1 MTNNDML
8 SLIKSFPSF
17 FVDGFNLDHER
28 IELKRIENI
37 VYTGMGGSAIAG
49 DILKELI
56 YPFSPVPFE
65 VVRNYDLPNYVN
77 EKTFLIVSSFSGN
90 TEETLKCFKEGLK
103 RRAKILTLSS
113 GGDLEKLSKKNR
125 IKSIKLK
132 LDCPPRAALGMTL
145 GALLKK
151 MIYILKDDN
160 FEKEMNDTILKL
172 TEYSFDEGNAK
183 KVAKVLKNRIVN
195 IYTDSDFSS
204 VARRFANQLHENSK
218 HFSHFNFLP
227 EMDHNEIVGLEKPE
241 FIKSK
246 IYILFLIFKQMNE
259 RNKKRTMI
267 TNEILRDNGFETMI
281 FEFDDDNKIFNIIDS
296 IITFDLIS
304 FYLALENGVDPMK
317 IERID
322 TLKERMKR

>member
-1 MTNNDML
+1 MTDNDML

-17 FVDGFNLDHER
+17 FVDGFNLDDEKMKIR
-28 IELKRIENI
+28 KIENI

-49 DILKELI
+49 DILKELV
-56 YPFSPVPFE
+56 YPFSRVPFE
-65 VVRNYDLPNYVN
+65 VVRNYDLPHYVN

-90 TEETLKCFKEGLK
+90 TEETLKCFEDGLK
-103 RRAKILTLSS
+103 RKAKILTLSS
-113 GGDLEKLSKKNR
+113 GGELEKLSEKNG
-125 IKSIKLK
+125 IKNIKLK

-151 MIYILKDDN
+151 MFYIVNDKN
-160 FEKEMNDTILKL
+160 FEKEINDAVIKL
-172 TEYSFDEGNAK
+172 FEYTFDDGNAK
-183 KVAKVLKNRIVN
+183 KVAKILKGKIVN
-195 IYTDSDFSS
+195 VYTDSNFSS
-204 VARRFANQLHENSK
+204 VARRFSNQLHENSK

-246 IYILFLIFKQMNE
+246 IYLLFLIFKQMNE

-267 TNEILRDNGFETMI
+267 TNKILRDYGFQTMI
-281 FEFDDDNKIFNIIDS
+281 FEFDDQNRIFNILDG

-304 FYLALENGVDPMK
+304 YYLATENRVDPMK

-322 TLKERMKR
+322 ILKKRMKG

>member
-1 MTNNDML
+1 MTNKDML

-17 FVDGFNLDHER
+17 FIDGFNLDDEK
-28 IELKRIENI
+28 IEIKNIENI

-56 YPFSPVPFE
+56 YPFSRVPFE
-65 VVRNYDLPNYVN
+65 VVRNYDLPHYVG

-90 TEETLKCFKEGLK
+90 TEETLKCFEEGLK
-103 RRAKILTLSS
+103 RKAKILTLSS
-113 GGDLEKLSKKNR
+113 GGELEKLSQQNR
-125 IKSIKLK
+125 IKNLKLK

-151 MIYILKDDN
+151 MVYIVKDKN
-160 FEKEMNDTILKL
+160 FENEINDTLVKL
-172 TEYSFDEGNAK
+172 SEYSFDEENAK
-183 KVAKVLKNRIVN
+183 KVAKILKGKIVN
-195 IYTDSDFSS
+195 IYTDSNFSS
-204 VARRFANQLHENSK
+204 IARRFANQLHENSK
-218 HFSHFNFLP
+218 HFSHFNFIP
-227 EMDHNEIVGLEKPE
+227 EMDHNEIVGLEKPD

-246 IYILFLIFKQMNE
+246 IYLFFLIFKQMNE

-267 TNEILRDNGFETMI
+267 TNKILNDHGFETMI
-281 FEFDDDNKIFNIIDS
+281 FEFDDENKIFNILDS

-304 FYLALENGVDPMK
+304 YYLAIENGVDPMK

-322 TLKERMKR
+322 ILKKRMKE

>member
-1 MTNNDML
+1 MTNSDML

-17 FVDGFNLDHER
+17 FLDGFNLDDKKF
-28 IELKRIENI
+28 ELKKIENI

-49 DILKELI
+49 DVLKEII

-65 VVRNYDLPNYVN
+65 VVRNYNLPHYVN

-90 TEETLKCFKEGLK
+90 TEETLKCFKDGLNRK
-103 RRAKILTLSS
+103 AKILTLSS
-113 GGDLEKLSKKNR
+113 GGELEKLSKKNG
-125 IKSIKLK
+125 IKNIKLN

-151 MIYILKDDN
+151 MVYILKDKN
-160 FEKEMNDTILKL
+160 FENEINDAVLKL
-172 TEYSFDEGNAK
+172 SEYSFDDENAK
-183 KVAKVLKNRIVN
+183 KVAKILKGKIVN
-195 IYTDSDFSS
+195 IYTDSNFSA
-204 VARRFANQLHENSK
+204 VVRRFSNQLHENSK

-227 EMDHNEIVGLEKPE
+227 EMDHNEIVGLEKPA

-246 IYILFLIFKQMNE
+246 IYILFIIFKQMNE

-267 TNEILRDNGFETMI
+267 TNKILRDCGFQTMI
-281 FEFDDDNKIFNIIDS
+281 FEFDDQNKIFNILDS

-304 FYLALENGVDPMK
+304 YYLAIENRVDPIK

-322 TLKERMKR
+322 ILKKRMKE